1 MQLEHIITL
10 ALCGLGIFHGFSIG
24 LYLLVTPKNL
34 SKRLLGLLLLVFGL
48 RISKSILLYFTADLD
63 FLLITL
69 GLSLILAFGP
79 LFLFY
84 IKSLLQ
90 KDLKLTWQNGLHLL
104 PFLLFFTLN
113 GFGLLSREFY
123 QYFGIY
129 FIYLHFLTYI
139 ITSFF
144 WQKRQF
150 QSTQISAGESSKK
163 WINLIHMGMAFIWLS
178 YFIFLLDG
186 LIPYIAGPITYS
198 LVIYP
203 LSFWAMKNKV
213 HKPSEKKY
221 QNSRLDQVGSRTLI
235 SQLEQFIQQEKPYLD
250 PELKL
255 ADLATRLNTT
265 PHLLSQV
272 VNETYGQNFQ
282 QYLNVFRV
290 DTAKELLKS
299 EDTFHLTI
307 AAIAF
312 DSGFNS
318 LSAFNTAFKKVL
330 QQTPSQFR
338 KEQKQLENY

>member
-1 MQLEHIITL
+1 MLPEHILIL
-10 ALCGLGIFHGFSIG
+10 ALCGLGVFHGLSIG
-24 LYLLVTPKNL
+24 IYLLSTANKLPGK
-34 SKRLLGLLLLVFGL
+34 LLGTLLLVFGL
-48 RISKSILLYFTADLD
+48 RISKSIFLYFTADLD

-84 IKSLLQ
+84 IKSLVQ

-113 GFGLLSREFY
+113 SFGLLSREFY

-129 FIYLHFLTYI
+129 FIYLHFLAYI

-150 QSTQISAGESSKK
+150 RSTQISAGASSKK
-163 WINLIHMGMAFIWLS
+163 WINLIQLGMAFIWLS
-178 YFIFLLDG
+178 YFVFLLDG

-213 HKPSEKKY
+213 HKTSEKKY
-221 QNSRLDQVGSRTLI
+221 QNSRLDEVGSITIIR
-235 SQLEQFIQQEKPYLD
+235 QLEQFIQKEKPFLD

-265 PHLLSQV
+265 PHLLSQA

-282 QYLNVFRV
+282 QYLNAYRV

-318 LSAFNTAFKKVL
+318 LSAFNAAFKRVL

-338 KEQKQLENY
+338 KAQKQPENC